1 MEHLDSMW
9 GVWLGTTYIQNP
21 SKIAN
26 ADAVKITI
34 SPKLEYFC
42 QLWCPTQTGDIEGLQ
57 HMQRR
62 FIQKITRVQNLLY
75 WTQLKELSSYS
86 LE

>member
-9 GVWLGTTYIQNP
+9 GVWFGTTYIQNP

-34 SPKLEYFC
+34 SPRLEYFY
-42 QLWCPTQTGDIEGLQ
+42 QLWCPTLTGDIEGLK
-57 HMQRR
+57 HMQRSLIR
-62 FIQKITRVQNLLY
+62 KITGV
-75 WTQLKELSSYS
+75 
-86 LE
+86 